1 MDPNGGRASHANQ
14 VAQRNRRPLP
24 ALGGLARFSFQL
36 CCVTVTANV
45 ALQLVDRE
53 LLLGDQVP
61 DEIADR
67 HHADQLCWCAISL
80 MASKTLADAS
90 IV

>member
-1 MDPNGGRASHANQ
+1 MHRDLVRGITRNKHSHCLPRFDLQ
-14 VAQRNRRPLP
+14 FCCMTVAL
-24 ALGGLARFSFQL
+24 
-36 CCVTVTANV
+36 NV
-45 ALQLVDRE
+45 VLQLVDRE